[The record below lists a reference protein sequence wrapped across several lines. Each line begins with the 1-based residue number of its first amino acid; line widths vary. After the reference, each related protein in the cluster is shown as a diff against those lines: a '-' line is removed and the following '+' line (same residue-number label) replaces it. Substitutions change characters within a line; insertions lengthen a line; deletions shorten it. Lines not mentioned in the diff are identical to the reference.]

1 MGDNSQRISSIVQ
14 VITEVAEQTNLLALN
29 AAIEAARAG
38 EQGRG
43 FAVVADEV
51 RKLAERTAGATHEIS
66 AMISTVQENTR
77 AAVDTMG
84 QAVVRVNNG
93 VVLAD
98 KAGSAVLRIEEAA
111 QRVVECVQDISGA
124 LQEQR
129 AASTD
134 VSGNVERIAQ
144 MSEQTTAASRES
156 ADTARQLEGLSQGL
170 RNLLTTFRT

>member
-1 MGDNSQRISSIVQ
+1 
-14 VITEVAEQTNLLALN
+14 
-29 AAIEAARAG
+29 
-38 EQGRG
+38 
-43 FAVVADEV
+43 VVADEV

-77 AAVDTMG
+77 VAVDTMG

-156 ADTARQLEGLSQGL
+156 ADTARQLEGLSMGL
-170 RNLLTTFRT
+170 RNLLTSFRT